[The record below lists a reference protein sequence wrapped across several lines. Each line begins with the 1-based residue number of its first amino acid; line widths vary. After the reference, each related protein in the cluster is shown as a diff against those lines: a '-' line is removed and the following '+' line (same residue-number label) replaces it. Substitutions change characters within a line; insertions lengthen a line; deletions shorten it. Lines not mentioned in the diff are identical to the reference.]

1 MEINACIDIG
11 SSFFRLLVIKG
22 DVTGKEASAVIEER
36 EYVGWGEDLVR
47 FGEITQESAETA
59 RQSLRRLVAAAK
71 GQGCDEPVITA
82 TNTLRSAG
90 NAAKIKSMLET
101 DLSLPIIVLSE
112 EGEAAL
118 GFLGASTA
126 LGTEAHSA
134 QPASRPVVLIDV
146 GGTSTEIAWGEDGT
160 LNEWLSMPR
169 GTHSVLDLDRRG
181 GPAAR
186 SMRIKLMQSLAA
198 GDEYSWGIGQGV
210 VPGIDSGIASGAGF
224 DAIASLLPGE
234 LRGYTI
240 LATGG
245 TAVSCAVVQRYMRRD
260 VPVFSE
266 LEEVTLSGL
275 DLICRRAEKLIAA
288 GRARTLPLERERMR
302 LLLPGVVLLG
312 ECAGR
317 LGASRFFVTSRD
329 LRWGAIAAGNDR
341 RNKYLL
347 D

>member
-1 MEINACIDIG
+1 MIRNTQKSSKRKMEVNACIDIG

-22 DVTGKEASAVIEER
+22 GVAGKAAPSVVEER
-36 EYVGWGEDLVR
+36 VYVGWGEDLVQ
-47 FGEITQESAETA
+47 FKEITQESAEAA

-90 NAAKIKSMLET
+90 NAAKIKSMLEN

-126 LGTEAHSA
+126 LRTDAHLKQLA
-134 QPASRPVVLIDV
+134 DRPVVLIDV
-146 GGTSTEIAWGEDGT
+146 GGTSTELAWGEDGT
-160 LNEWLSMPR
+160 LNGWLSMPW
-169 GTHSVLDLDRRG
+169 GTHSVLDLDQRG
-181 GPAAR
+181 GPATR
-186 SMRIKLMQSLAA
+186 SMRIKLMQGLAA
-198 GDEYSWGIGQGV
+198 
-210 VPGIDSGIASGAGF
+210 
-224 DAIASLLPGE
+224 ASLLPGE

-260 VPVFSE
+260 TPVFSE

-275 DLICRRAEKLIAA
+275 DLICHRVEKLIAS
-288 GRARTLPLERERMR
+288 GRARALPLEKERIR
-302 LLLPGVVLLG
+302 LLLPGVVVLS
-312 ECAGR
+312 ECAVR
-317 LGASRFFVTSRD
+317 LGASRFFATSRD
-329 LRWGAIAAGNDR
+329 LRWGAIAAGNNI
-341 RNKYLL
+341 NKNYVL